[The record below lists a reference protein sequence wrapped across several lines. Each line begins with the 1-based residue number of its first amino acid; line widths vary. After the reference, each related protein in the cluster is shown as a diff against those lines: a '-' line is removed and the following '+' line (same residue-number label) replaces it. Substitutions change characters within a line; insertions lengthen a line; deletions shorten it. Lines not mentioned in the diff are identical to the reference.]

1 MVKKQL
7 LAAVLSAVMIL
18 LNCTPAYA
26 ENRENISSSNQVK
39 TQVFQIKADVEQEAL
54 TYEEFAEETGKLLDE
69 YDENAAYIA
78 KKPGTSSIYDYQ
90 TCRLLVSTNQ
100 AIVDETA
107 LEMVGP
113 YHGIYILQY
122 ACEADAR
129 ASQKALEQLES
140 VEFVQPDFVYQ
151 SPLQQQQGQGFSWD
165 DVMDQTV
172 TESTYQLDAASDSL
186 GLGSDWGAEVS
197 SFPSM
202 WDLLL
207 DKYGKVE
214 NMPEILVADIDTG
227 VYYDHECMQNRIS
240 GLAYDFID
248 KDTKPEDGHGHGTE
262 VASIITQNTPAN
274 VKVLPIK
281 AFTDK
286 ASYTDLDLFLA
297 VEYAIEKK
305 ADILNM
311 SFGGYALDAVTA
323 KYMKDAVASDMIIVA
338 AYGNDGK
345 KTDEMY
351 PACYKEVI
359 GVSAVDSE
367 RNLASFSNFGS
378 DVDLAAPGK
387 GLHAAY
393 ISGKSKYT
401 TVKGTSFAAP
411 YVAAA
416 AALLKTYDPTYTRS
430 EVSALLYN
438 NSIDLGDKGWDV
450 KYGYGLLSLK
460 DIPLEQ
466 DVEKV
471 AYHVTFRS
479 DGGTEIAEQQVK
491 SGEKISKPQDPVKEG
506 YHFLGWYTDNQ
517 FFHEYEF
524 DSAVNS
530 NIVLYAKW
538 EAHVYSPA
546 NVVQTVLPTYTS
558 SGKNSYVCSV
568 CGKVGK
574 TTDVAMLTLLY
585 PEITSLKNNDSGV
598 MIKWKKVTGCTGYE
612 IYRRTG
618 SGTWKR
624 VKTITSSNT
633 LTYQDTSVTNAKTYT
648 YRLKAINGVQKSSYS
663 ASKVIWYAA
672 PTKITTFRK
681 SQIGITV
688 KWKKVTSAS
697 GYVVYRKTS
706 GGTWKKLATVKGA
719 KKISYTDKTAKRGKK
734 YVYRIRVYKS
744 VDGVKM
750 YSVYSKSQ
758 SIKR

>member
-1 MVKKQL
+1 MKKKL
-7 LAAVLSAVMIL
+7 LAALSSAVMIL
-18 LNCTPAYA
+18 LNCIPVYA
-26 ENRENISSSNQVK
+26 GYQENKCESNQVE
-39 TQVFQIKADVEQEAL
+39 TTVFQTKDDVEQEAL
-54 TYEEFAEETGKLLDE
+54 TYEEFADETGKLLDE

-78 KKPGTSSIYDYQ
+78 KKPGTSSIFDYQ
-90 TCRLLVSTNQ
+90 TCRLLVCTNQ

-107 LEMVGP
+107 LEIVGP
-113 YHGIYILQY
+113 YRGIYILQY

-129 ASQKALEQLES
+129 ASQKALEQLEA

-151 SPLQQQQGQGFSWD
+151 SPLQQQGPVFYWD
-165 DVMDQTV
+165 DIMDQTV
-172 TESTYQLDAASDSL
+172 TERTYQLDAAADSL

-207 DKYGKVE
+207 DKYEQVE

-227 VYYDHECMQNRIS
+227 VYSDHETMQNRIS
-240 GLAYDFID
+240 GQAYDFVD
-248 KDTKPEDGHGHGTE
+248 KDTQPEDGHGHGTQ

-274 VKVLPIK
+274 VKILPIK

-338 AYGNDGK
+338 AYGNDGIE
-345 KTDEMY
+345 TDEMY

-378 DVDLAAPGK
+378 GVDLAAPGK
-387 GLHAAY
+387 GLHAAN

-401 TVKGTSFAAP
+401 SVQGTSFATP

-430 EVSALLYN
+430 EISALLYN
-438 NSIDLGDKGWDV
+438 NSIDLGDKGWDA

-466 DVEKV
+466 DIEMA

-479 DGGTEIAEQQVK
+479 DGGTEIAPQQVK

-506 YHFLGWYTDNQ
+506 YHFLGWYTDDQ
-517 FFHEYEF
+517 FFNEYEF
-524 DSAVNS
+524 DSVVNS
-530 NIVLYAKW
+530 NIILYAKW
-538 EAHVYSPA
+538 EAHVYHPA
-546 NVVQTVLPTYTS
+546 HIVQTVLPTYTS

-568 CGKVGK
+568 CGQIGK

-585 PEITSLKNNDSGV
+585 PEITSIKNHDSGV
-598 MIKWKKVTGCTGYE
+598 RIQWKKVTGCTGYE

-624 VKTITSSNT
+624 LKTITSSNT
-633 LTYQDTSVTNAKTYT
+633 LTYQDTTVTNAKKYT
-648 YRLKAINGVQKSSYS
+648 YRLKAINEVQKSSYS

-681 SQIGITV
+681 SLIGITV

-734 YVYRIRVYKS
+734 YEYRIRVYKS

-750 YSVYSKSQ
+750 YSAYSKSQ